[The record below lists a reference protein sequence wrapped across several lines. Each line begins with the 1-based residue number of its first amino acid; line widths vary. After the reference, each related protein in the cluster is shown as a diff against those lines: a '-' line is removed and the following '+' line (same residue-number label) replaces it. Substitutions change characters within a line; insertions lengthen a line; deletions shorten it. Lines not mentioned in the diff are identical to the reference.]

1 MLDERSRLPT
11 IIKNVIVFVLG
22 VLIVVSLYHYL
33 ETEFDNP
40 QPFFVIYDDTMAPA
54 LSVNDLIFVG
64 DGHMFNTTTVGDI
77 IVFNKPA
84 GEDRIIVHRITEITS
99 ENGKRII
106 ITKGDASPVSIPG
119 IDFPVDSK
127 NYIGKVK
134 LVIPEI
140 GILLAPPINYILL
153 AAIISVIAMI
163 MFFHGRKKLLKHN
176 EHFRRKNHSNQ
187 SATDNLVIF

>member
-22 VLIVVSLYHYL
+22 VLIVVSIYHYL
-33 ETEFDNP
+33 ESEFHNP
-40 QPFFVIYDDTMAPA
+40 KPFFVIYDDTMAPA
-54 LSVNDLIFVG
+54 LGVNDLVFIGDGQMFNNTKVG
-64 DGHMFNTTTVGDI
+64 DM

-84 GEDRIIVHRITEITS
+84 GEDRIIVHRINEITS

-134 LVIPEI
+134 MVIPRI
-140 GILLAPPINYILL
+140 GQLLVPPISYVIL
-153 AAIISVIAMI
+153 AAIISVTAMLI
-163 MFFHGRKKLLKHN
+163 FFHGRKKAP
-176 EHFRRKNHSNQ
+176 Q
-187 SATDNLVIF
+187 T